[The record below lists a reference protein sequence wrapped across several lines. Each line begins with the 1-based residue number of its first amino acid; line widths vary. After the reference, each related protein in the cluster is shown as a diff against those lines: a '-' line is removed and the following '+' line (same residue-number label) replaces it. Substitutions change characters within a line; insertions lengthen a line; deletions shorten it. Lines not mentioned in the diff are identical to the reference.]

1 MMNWQ
6 STGYSQGDIMRMQED
21 AIRRVRQMQQ
31 RAQSYAGAPNVQKQ
45 SQTPQQTPVKEVHTP
60 VNTQSAQA
68 MAQNGQAAPCQQ
80 NASPLFSLHLDNDRL
95 LILALLLIMIQEKAD
110 MTIILALCY
119 LLF

>member
-1 MMNWQ
+1 MNWQ

-31 RAQSYAGAPNVQKQ
+31 RAQSYASAPNVQKQ
-45 SQTPQQTPVKEVHTP
+45 SQKPQQTPVKEVHTP

-80 NASPLFSLHLDNDRL
+80 NASPLFSLHLE
-95 LILALLLIMIQEKAD
+95 M
-110 MTIILALCY
+110 
-119 LLF
+119 

>member
-1 MMNWQ
+1 MNWQ

-31 RAQSYAGAPNVQKQ
+31 RAQSYAKASPSNAPNPPVQQ
-45 SQTPQQTPVKEVHTP
+45 APAKEGHTP
-60 VNTQSAQA
+60 VHTNSLP
-68 MAQNGQAAPCQQ
+68 AAPQKGQPAAVNCQ
-80 NASPLFSLHLDNDRL
+80 NASPLFSLNLDNDRL